1 MHDIWRAE
9 ILTKVFFQKSGT
21 PADKSLIPSG
31 NTSFSQPHEE
41 HINTDFG
48 TRRR

>member
-1 MHDIWRAE
+1 MHDIWTAD

-21 PADKSLIPSG
+21 PTDNSLIPSG
-31 NTSFSQPHEE
+31 YISFSQPHEE

-48 TRRR
+48 S

>member
-9 ILTKVFFQKSGT
+9 ILTKVFFQKPGI
-21 PADKSLIPSG
+21 PADKNLMPSG
-31 NTSFSQPHEE
+31 KISFSQPQEE

-48 TRRR
+48 NCLR